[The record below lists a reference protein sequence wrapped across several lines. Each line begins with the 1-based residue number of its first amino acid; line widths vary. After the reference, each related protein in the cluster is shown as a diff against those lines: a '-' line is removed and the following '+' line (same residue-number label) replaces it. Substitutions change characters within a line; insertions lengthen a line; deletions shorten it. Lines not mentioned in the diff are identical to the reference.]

1 MNCDWGK
8 DGGVIKLDTSDHSDH
23 SDHLGHLA
31 PGHSVDLTPG
41 LASVTSDTTV
51 VTQQM
56 INIETTVSETFVSD
70 DNTSDYFSTNFE
82 NDIQKI
88 QEDDSRQQCDT
99 SSEIETQTQTNGSAN
114 MR

>member
-1 MNCDWGK
+1 MLVTTYPMNCDWGK
-8 DGGVIKLDTSDHSDH
+8 DGGVIKLDTSDHG
-23 SDHLGHLA
+23 DHLGHLA
-31 PGHSVDLTPG
+31 PG

-51 VTQQM
+51 VTQEM

-88 QEDDSRQQCDT
+88 QEDDEGPRQQ
-99 SSEIETQTQTNGSAN
+99 SEMETRLLSNGSTN